1 MHFRTTILYTGIALC
16 VVLITGVIWSIVE
29 EQTTYTHVFKTE
41 SGFGYA
47 IIDHGQILIRQ
58 EYIPAIANHQSFCS
72 ETDAERVGELVLQKI
87 NRNLSPSI
95 TRQELQ
101 SLGIRVDCNAITD

>member
-1 MHFRTTILYTGIALC
+1 MRLRAGLLYTGITLC
-16 VVLITGVIWSIVE
+16 IVLIAGVLWFINE
-29 EQTTYTHVFKTE
+29 EQTVYTHVFETE

-58 EYIPAIANHQSFCS
+58 EHIPAIAKEQGFCTA
-72 ETDAERVGELVLQKI
+72 TDAERVGDLVLQKI
-87 NRNLSPSI
+87 NRKLNPAI

-101 SLGIRVDCNAITD
+101 ELGVLIDCNQ